1 MKLSK
6 TLRFYLWPD
15 SGPRRMPMV
24 CMDSKSLYPQY
35 AGQRLRFVE
44 VWYRLAGDMLHYH
57 ALGHFGAFDSDG
69 RFDIEPQAMRAAM
82 DMTRSAM
89 VADRERR
96 SKTPSLDVIRRASEY
111 KKAYDAA
118 HRWEPTETDL
128 SLIEADLLDEQPI
141 PPMRKT
147 SQQRRN
153 SRTRSHH
160 QKVQGSV
167 GRS

>member
-69 RFDIEPQAMRAAM
+69 RFDIEPQTMRAAM

-96 SKTPSLDVIRRASEY
+96 RKTPSLDVIRRASQC

-128 SLIEADLLDEQPI
+128 ALIEADLFDEQPI

-147 SQQRRN
+147 SQQRKN
-153 SRTRSHH
+153 
-160 QKVQGSV
+160 Q
-167 GRS
+167 

>member
-1 MKLSK
+1 
-6 TLRFYLWPD
+6 
-15 SGPRRMPMV
+15 MV

-89 VADRERR
+89 VADRETEQDTKSRR
-96 SKTPSLDVIRRASEY
+96 DTSRQRIQESLRRCPQMGA
-111 KKAYDAA
+111 D
-118 HRWEPTETDL
+118 RNGPFTD
-128 SLIEADLLDEQPI
+128 
-141 PPMRKT
+141 R
-147 SQQRRN
+147 
-153 SRTRSHH
+153 
-160 QKVQGSV
+160 
-167 GRS
+167 GRSPR

>member
-35 AGQRLRFVE
+35 AGHRFRFVE
-44 VWYRLAGDMLHYH
+44 VWYRFAGDMLHYH
-57 ALGHFGAFDSDG
+57 ALGHFGAFNSDG
-69 RFDIEPQAMRAAM
+69 RFDIEPQTMRAAM

-89 VADRERR
+89 LADRERQR
-96 SKTPSLDVIRRASEY
+96 KTPSLDVIRRACKY

-118 HRWEPTETDL
+118 HRWELTETDFA
-128 SLIEADLLDEQPI
+128 LIEADLIDEQPI
-141 PPMRKT
+141 PSMRKT
-147 SQQRRN
+147 SQWGKKQWNASSKRLRR
-153 SRTRSHH
+153 RPR
-160 QKVQGSV
+160 
-167 GRS
+167 